1 MNIIYANTALLLMPL
16 SQLAA
21 IFLFIFLKHLPIK
34 MSEKLTIQIALGTI
48 LISALCSATLM
59 FFISQIPSHSYFL
72 NLGDYF
78 EIEHYKYEVLFV
90 IDILSVSYA
99 FFTSILLSVIAIF
112 SRRYLHREGGFQ
124 RFYILL
130 MLFIF
135 GVNLVSFAGTME
147 LTIVGWE
154 FVGLSSVLL
163 VSFFNYR
170 QAPVKNAFYVFVNY
184 RICDIGLCIAAL
196 LMHYST
202 HNSSFEQLSSAN
214 WSGISG
220 NHASIFMGFCILFSA
235 MGKSAL
241 FPFSAWLPRAMEG
254 PTPSSAIFYGAIS
267 IHLGPLLL
275 LRSADLIAASNGLA
289 ITIIAVGLITSY
301 LALIVGHAQSDIKS
315 MLAYSS
321 ITQVGL
327 IVAEIGF
334 GFNALALI
342 HIIGHSSFQTLQ
354 ILRAPSLLHDI
365 QHLEKMLGHHIKSP
379 EDSANQVS
387 SFKRYRFI
395 LDRAFLDI
403 FPRSLINFFLN
414 FFYLLDRLER
424 NWSGF
429 ISNNQ
434 KKENHDK

>member
-1 MNIIYANTALLLMPL
+1 MNMIYANTALLTILL
-16 SQLAA
+16 SQLAT
-21 IFLFIFLKHLPIK
+21 ILLFILLKHLPFK
-34 MSEKLTIQIALGTI
+34 FSEKLTLTLALSTI
-48 LISALCSATLM
+48 LISTFCSAALII
-59 FFISQIPSHSYFL
+59 FISAIPSHSYFI

-78 EIEHYKYEVLFV
+78 GIEHYKYEALFV
-90 IDILSVSYA
+90 VDILSVSYS
-99 FFTSILLSVIAIF
+99 FFTSILLTIIAVF
-112 SRRYLHREGGFQ
+112 SRRYLHREMGFH
-124 RFYILL
+124 RFYILIT
-130 MLFIF
+130 LFIF
-135 GVNLVSFAGTME
+135 GVNLVSFAGTIEIM
-147 LTIVGWE
+147 IAGWE

-202 HNSSFEQLSSAN
+202 HSSSFQQLVTAN
-214 WSGISG
+214 WSGISSS
-220 NHASIFMGFCILFSA
+220 HVSIFMGFCVLFAA

-241 FPFSAWLPRAMEG
+241 FPFSGWLPRAMEG

-289 ITIIAVGLITSY
+289 ITIIVIGLTTSY

-327 IVAEIGF
+327 IVAEIGL
-334 GFNALALI
+334 GLNTLALI

-365 QHLEKMLGHHIKSP
+365 QHLEKMLGHHVKSP
-379 EDSANQVS
+379 EDSQG
-387 SFKRYRFI
+387 FRRYRFI

-403 FPRSLINFFLN
+403 FPRSLLNYFLSIFYFFDRWERCFSSWINN
-414 FFYLLDRLER
+414 SQ
-424 NWSGF
+424 N
-429 ISNNQ
+429 
-434 KKENHDK
+434 KEKL